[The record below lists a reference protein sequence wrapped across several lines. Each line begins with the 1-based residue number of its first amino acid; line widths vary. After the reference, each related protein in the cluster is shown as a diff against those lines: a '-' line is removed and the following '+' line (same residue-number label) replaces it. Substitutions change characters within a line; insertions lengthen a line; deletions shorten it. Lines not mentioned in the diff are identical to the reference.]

1 MASFEENLKHFKIA
15 NLIDNKHA
23 IIKCPAHNDKVASA
37 TATESDNGNTLLYCH
52 AGCSTEEMC
61 KKAGLKMSD
70 LFLDKPK
77 QTERKERK
85 PIAQYRYTDINGN
98 LLNQKT
104 RWIDNNGD
112 KSFSWSHKV
121 NGRWVKGH
129 QGSPMLYNMPVLKN
143 CNDIYVVEGEKDV
156 DSLSGLGLA
165 AVCGAHGAGH
175 NKWLPQYTD
184 ALKGK
189 NIIVLQD
196 NDDIGKAFA
205 VETCN
210 ALSSNAAS
218 VKLIDLTKEWTGLK
232 NHGDISDVLES
243 EQPETVINKL
253 QRLVSETEQFQP
265 IEQSDLSNEEI
276 PDFFDGKRFL
286 HHIMGDYLI
295 KKFSVCKI
303 NDTIHIY
310 NNGVY
315 ERGED
320 ILHGHM
326 IKLMPDIT
334 DARRREV
341 YKYIKVSLTTP
352 TKEVAPPHFIPF
364 ATKIYDLN
372 TDKFLDYMPDYVFL
386 NRFPYDYKPDAPPQ
400 NIVTETISQIAS
412 GDQDVI
418 NLLYEAIG
426 NCFYL
431 LNSYRGSVMLYGK
444 SGNNGKS
451 TLLNMIIKVL
461 GSKNT
466 SSLSLQDTAE
476 RFRLAEIYGKAA
488 NIGDD
493 ISSAYLP
500 DSSTFKKLVTGEV
513 VMAEKKGQDP
523 FAFKPF
529 AKMFFAMNELPASSD
544 KSKAFFSRI
553 LLIPLNQD
561 FSKLKT
567 MNADLKNRT
576 WTQEEMEYL
585 TKLAVD
591 GLKRLRKNGDFTKPQ
606 SVIEAVE
613 EYERENDPVKGF
625 LEEYNDIEGQ
635 PIQNVYADFQD
646 WCDESGYKYCGRSKF
661 TRRIC
666 DVTGL
671 KSEPRRTDTGT
682 ARCFVN
688 F

>member
-1 MASFEENLKHFKIA
+1 MEISEILSSLDGVIRSNDKQYTAR
-15 NLIDNKHA
+15 
-23 IIKCPAHNDKVASA
+23 CPAHDDKNASL
-37 TATESDNGNTLLYCH
+37 SVSVGDNGKVLMYCH
-52 AGCSTEEMC
+52 AGCSTKDICSAIGIKE
-61 KKAGLKMSD
+61 SD
-70 LFLDKPK
+70 LFPDQPKPQK
-77 QTERKERK
+77 RKKRMVVS
-85 PIAQYRYTDINGN
+85 QYRYTDIDGN

-104 RWIDNNGD
+104 RWIDSYGN
-112 KSFSWSHKV
+112 KSFTWGHRVSGK
-121 NGRWVKGH
+121 WVKGH
-129 QGSPMLYNMPVLKN
+129 KGNPVLYNIPVLKN
-143 CNDIYVVEGEKDV
+143 HNDIYVVEGEKDV
-156 DSLSGLGLA
+156 ETLKSMGLA

-175 NKWLPQYTD
+175 NKWLPQYTT
-184 ALKGK
+184 ALRGK
-189 NIIVLQD
+189 NVIVLQD

-210 ALSSNAAS
+210 ALTGNAAS

-232 NHGDISDVLES
+232 NHGDISDVMELED
-243 EQPETVINKL
+243 PKTVIDKL

-265 IEQSDLSNEEI
+265 SEHNNQPDEEI
-276 PDFFDGKRFL
+276 PQFFDGKRFL
-286 HHIMGDYLI
+286 HHVMGDYLI

-320 ILHGHM
+320 ILHGYM

-341 YKYIKVSLTTP
+341 YKYIKVSLSTP
-352 TKEVAPPHFIPF
+352 TKEVSPPYLIPL
-364 ATKIYDLN
+364 ATKIYNLN
-372 TDKFLDYMPDYVFL
+372 TDSFLDYTPEYVFL

-400 NIVTETISQIAS
+400 SMVTDTISQIAS

-418 NLLYEAIG
+418 DLLYESIG

-431 LNSYRGSVMLYGK
+431 LNSYRGSVLLYGK

-451 TLLNMIIKVL
+451 TLLNMIIKAL

-493 ISSAYLP
+493 ISSAYLS
-500 DSSTFKKLVTGEV
+500 DSSTFKKLVTGETV
-513 VMAEKKGQDP
+513 IAEKKGQDP
-523 FAFKPF
+523 FAFKSF
-529 AKMFFAMNELPASSD
+529 AKMFFAMNELPNSSD
-544 KSKAFFSRI
+544 KSKAFFSRL

-561 FSKLKT
+561 FSKSKSQ
-567 MNADLKNRT
+567 NVDLKNRN
-576 WTQEEMEYL
+576 WTQAEMEYL

-591 GLKRLRKNGDFTKPQ
+591 GLKRIIRNNGFTKPKC
-606 SVIEAVE
+606 VVEALE
-613 EYERENDPVKGF
+613 DYERENDPIKGF
-625 LEEYNDIEGQ
+625 LEEYQDIHGQ
-635 PIQNVYADFQD
+635 PIQNVYEDFQD
-646 WCDESGYKYCGRSKF
+646 WCNDCGYQYYSRSKF
-661 TRRIC
+661 TRRVC
-666 DVTGL
+666 DVAGL
-671 KSEPRRTDTGT
+671 KSEPRKTDTGT